1 MAEELKPEICIIGGG
16 PAGIRLA
23 IAAASAG
30 VPVVLVDKGTLGG
43 ANLREGGIPA
53 QALLAAANEYET
65 LRRGAV
71 YGVTAQSLAVDFD
84 GIRNHIRS
92 VRQAI
97 APTLSAERLTALGVT
112 VIAAEASFTDRG
124 TVAAGETVI
133 RARRTVI
140 ATGAVADP
148 PRIAGL
154 DKVPYLTPETAFD
167 LADK

>member
-1 MAEELKPEICIIGGG
+1 MAEELKPDICVIGGG

-23 IAAASAG
+23 IAAAAAG
-30 VPVVLVDKGTLGG
+30 VAVVLVEKTALGG
-43 ANLREGGIPA
+43 ANFLDGGIPA
-53 QALLAAANEYET
+53 QALLAVANHYET
-65 LRRGAV
+65 LRRGPTF
-71 YGVTAQSLAVDFD
+71 GVTAQSLAIDFAAV
-84 GIRNHIRS
+84 REHIRT

-97 APTLSAERLTALGVT
+97 APTLSAERLGALGIT
-112 VIAAEASFTDRG
+112 VISGEAAFTDRR
-124 TVAAGETVI
+124 TVAAGETII

-167 LADK
+167 LDS